1 MKPSGADNLIGE
13 QNILKKQLEQD
24 KSNTMIEAKIRL
36 LEENISEILA
46 EEEMNKIIQF
56 KQFSMTY
63 ASVSIS
69 EMWKL
74 KKQLWPKKNQS
85 IPTGKIYHQ

>member
-1 MKPSGADNLIGE
+1 
-13 QNILKKQLEQD
+13 
-24 KSNTMIEAKIRL
+24 MIEAKIRL

-63 ASVSIS
+63 GSVSIS

-74 KKQLWPKKNQS
+74 KKQLWPKNSQS
-85 IPTGKIYHQ
+85 IPTGKINHIGKLITAPEDLKNLQL